1 MKTQE
6 YEIIIDA
13 PAKKVWDV
21 LLGKESYPVW
31 TSAFSPTSQVETDW
45 QEGSKALFLD
55 GSGHGMVSEIAAN
68 RPYEYI
74 SIRHLGTYK
83 DGVEHT
89 GNDKENQWAGAMENY
104 ILQESSG
111 NTRLLIELDVVDE
124 YQKQMDEMWPL
135 ALKKV
140 KELAEN
146 SPS

>member
-6 YEIIIDA
+6 YEITIDA

-21 LLGKESYPVW
+21 LLGKESYPIW
-31 TSAFSPTSQVETDW
+31 TSAFSPTSQVETNW

-68 RPYEYI
+68 KPYEYI

-89 GNDKENQWAGAMENY
+89 GNDKENRWAGAMESY
-104 ILQESSG
+104 TLQESG
-111 NTRLLIELDVVDE
+111 RNTRLLIELDVVDE

-135 ALKKV
+135 ALQKV
-140 KELAEN
+140 KELSEAA
-146 SPS
+146 PS

>member
-21 LLGKESYPVW
+21 LLGKESYPIW

-55 GSGHGMVSEIAAN
+55 GSGQGMVSEIAAN
-68 RPYEYI
+68 KPYEYI

-83 DGVEHT
+83 DGVEYT
-89 GNDKENQWAGAMENY
+89 GNEKENEWAGAMENY
-104 ILQESSG
+104 ILQESNG

-124 YQKQMDEMWPL
+124 YQKHMDEMWPL
-135 ALKKV
+135 ALQKV
-140 KELAEN
+140 KELAEEAR
-146 SPS
+146 